1 MCLTWNWDHGLE
13 IFDFPDLS
21 RVVGGAGCQV
31 LDVWGEQN
39 AGYVVFV
46 GGKMGYRNKGCLLS
60 VLEKVPDVDIA
71 LVMLEASSKRMG

>member
-1 MCLTWNWDHGLE
+1 M
-13 IFDFPDLS
+13 
-21 RVVGGAGCQV
+21 

>member
-13 IFDFPDLS
+13 VFDFPDLS
-21 RVVGGAGCQV
+21 RVVGGTGCQV

-46 GGKMGYRNKGCLLS
+46 GGEVGYWDKGCLLA
-60 VLEKVPDVDIA
+60 VLEEVPNVDIA
-71 LVMLEASSKRMG
+71 LVMLETSKRMG